1 MKGLGYRQAKIAC
14 WAVVAIAVMCL
25 LCIMAFSIMDRSE
38 EEKSLPAPPP
48 AKSQSI
54 TPLDDTQK
62 NVKLAETTPPV
73 AEPNDSAPIVRQ
85 KLYYRPVPNVARLFN
100 DSNYVHLAEAE
111 RVGIKPIESLRD
123 AWRLRRPIVK
133 IATNKDYVVDTLTHS
148 VPFLVP
154 EADQLLHDIGRTFN
168 DSLKARGGGDYRI
181 KVTSVL
187 RTPDTIKKLRRRNRN
202 AVDTSAHQFGTTFDI
217 SYLKFI
223 EDSQRVPRTDS
234 DLRGLLTEI
243 LADLHAQDRCYVKF
257 ERKQACFHITVRG
270 RKD

>member
-14 WAVVAIAVMCL
+14 WAVVALVVMAL
-25 LCIMAFSIMDRSE
+25 LGIMAFSIMDRSE
-38 EEKSLPAPPP
+38 EDKSPETVPV
-48 AKSQSI
+48 KSQSI
-54 TPLDDTQK
+54 TPLTRTERS
-62 NVKLAETTPPV
+62 VELAETPPSAGV
-73 AEPNDSAPIVRQ
+73 VNDSVPVVRQ
-85 KLYYRPVPNVARLFN
+85 KLYYKPVANVVRLFN

-123 AWRLRRPIVK
+123 AWRLRRPVVYIES
-133 IATNKDYVVDTLTHS
+133 NKDFVVDTLTHS
-148 VPFLVP
+148 VPYLVP
-154 EADQLLHDIGRTFN
+154 EAAQLLHDIGRTFN
-168 DSLKARGGGDYRI
+168 DSLQARGGGDYRI

-243 LADLHAQDRCYVKF
+243 LADLHAQGRCYVKF

-270 RKD
+270 RKE

>member
-14 WAVVAIAVMCL
+14 WAVVALVVMAL
-25 LCIMAFSIMDRSE
+25 LGIMAFSVMDRSE
-38 EEKSLPAPPP
+38 EEKAPAAP
-48 AKSQSI
+48 AVKSPSI
-54 TPLDDTQK
+54 TPVSDTEK
-62 NVKLAETTPPV
+62 NVELAETTPPPCQ
-73 AEPNDSAPIVRQ
+73 ENDSTPVVRQ
-85 KLYYRPVPNVARLFN
+85 KLYYKPVPNVGRLFN
-100 DSNYVHLAEAE
+100 DSNYVHLAEAA
-111 RVGIKPIESLRD
+111 RMGIKPIESLRD

-133 IATNKDYVVDTLTHS
+133 IATNQDYVLDTLTHS
-148 VPFLVP
+148 VPYLVP

-223 EDSQRVPRTDS
+223 EDSRRVPRTDS

-243 LADLHAQDRCYVKF
+243 LADLHAQGRCYVKF

-270 RKD
+270 RKE